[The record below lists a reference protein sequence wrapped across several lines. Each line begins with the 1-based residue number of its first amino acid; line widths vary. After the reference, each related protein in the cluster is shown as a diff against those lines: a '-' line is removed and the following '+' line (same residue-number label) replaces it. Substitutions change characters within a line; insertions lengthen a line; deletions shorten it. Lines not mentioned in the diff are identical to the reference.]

1 MELSRQNLPF
11 VGGRADEQESQG
23 TSALLQVDV
32 RKEIKESAESSFF
45 FDCAPME
52 IMLSHT
58 LY

>member
-1 MELSRQNLPF
+1 MSRSP
-11 VGGRADEQESQG
+11 RG
-23 TSALLQVDV
+23 TSALLRVDV
-32 RKEIKESAESSFF
+32 RREIKESVESSFL